1 MRQMGCMFLGLTF
14 LAGIT
19 VGTIEYAMINVVV
32 FLLLA
37 LAVAKFLE
45 PRFGTNGMVYGMA
58 GAFFA
63 SFLWPYLIIGFK
75 TGDDCVGDECLA
87 GVFTTPS
94 AQQAEQES
102 ASQ

>member
-1 MRQMGCMFLGLTF
+1 MRLMGFLFLGLTF

-37 LAVAKFLE
+37 LLVAKFVA
-45 PRFGTNGMVYGMA
+45 PRFGNNGLVYGMA

-63 SFLWPYLIIGFK
+63 SFLWPYLLIFGSDK
-75 TGDDCVGDECLA
+75 DCVGDECLA

-94 AQQAEQES
+94 AQQAAQKEN
-102 ASQ
+102 SQ